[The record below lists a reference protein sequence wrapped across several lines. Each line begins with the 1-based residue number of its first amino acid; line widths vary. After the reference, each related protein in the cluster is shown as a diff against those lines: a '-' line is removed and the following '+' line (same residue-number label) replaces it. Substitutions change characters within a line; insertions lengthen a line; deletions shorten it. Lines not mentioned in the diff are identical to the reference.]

1 MSAYF
6 QAPWWRWVLL
16 CVHKIWL
23 EKLQRVGVKNKSGLP
38 LFRTPLLSHILSK
51 ISQRMPVG
59 VNSIPNLIVKTIAP
73 KNPCRCVRV
82 ELLEQVLVVS
92 SPRMWELVSSCKST
106 RERLSPGNLTGSTK
120 YFCVSRPGAVLT
132 SFSPKF
138 SLKSP
143 KVSLPGSLGRWYST
157 DISCFAKKLNIICSL
172 QSCLWQ
178 ERICGP
184 AQLYCWGSL

>member
-1 MSAYF
+1 MPAFS

-23 EKLQRVGVKNKSGLP
+23 GNLQQVGVKNISRLP
-38 LFRTPLLSHILSK
+38 LIRTPLLSQIFSK
-51 ISQRMPVG
+51 IWQRRPVG
-59 VNSIPNLIVKTIAP
+59 VNSIPNFIVKTTAP
-73 KNPCRCVRV
+73 TYKNPCRCVRV
-82 ELLEQVLVVS
+82 ELLEQVLVVL

-106 RERLSPGNLTGSTK
+106 RERLLPGNLTRSTN
-120 YFCVSRPGAVLT
+120 YFCVSHPGAVLT

-157 DISCFAKKLNIICSL
+157 DISCFAK
-172 QSCLWQ
+172 
-178 ERICGP
+178 
-184 AQLYCWGSL
+184 